1 MRNSA
6 HRLPSFE
13 TTIRAAGNGTLERPQ
28 RALPDFVAYQATLG
42 TMIMGLAEDI
52 LKREEMACLKGSVQL
67 IFTSPPFPLQR
78 KKKYGNLKGSAY
90 KLWLASFGP
99 ALVELLRPD
108 GSIVLELGNSWEP
121 GSPTM
126 STLALEALLE
136 FKSQNGLYL
145 CQEFICHNPARL
157 PGPAQWVT
165 VKRVRVKDSFT
176 RLWWLSPSQNPKADN
191 RRVLTAYSEA
201 MKSLISRGN
210 YNSGK
215 RPSEHDIGSKSFLKD
230 HGGAIPPSVL
240 SISNTSSND
249 RYRKYCKDN
258 ELELHPA
265 RMPPDLAKFFINLLT
280 EPGDIVLD
288 PFGGS
293 NVTGAA
299 AEELGRRWITIEPT
313 RAYVAGSV
321 GRFSSLVWNAGIEGR
336 RSRLER
342 SG

>member
-1 MRNSA
+1 M
-6 HRLPSFE
+6 
-13 TTIRAAGNGTLERPQ
+13 IRGK
-28 RALPDFVAYQATLG
+28 
-42 TMIMGLAEDI
+42 AEDI
-52 LKREEMACLKGSVQL
+52 FEREEMACLKGKVQL
-67 IFTSPPFPLQR
+67 VFTSPPFPLQR
-78 KKKYGNLKGSAY
+78 KKKYGNLKGAAY

-99 ALVELLRPD
+99 ALLALLKPD
-108 GSIVLELGNSWEP
+108 GSIVLELGNSWES

-136 FKSQNGLYL
+136 FKNQNGLHL

-165 VKRVRVKDSFT
+165 VNRFRVKDSFT
-176 RLWWLSPSQNPKADN
+176 RLWWLSATQYPKADN
-191 RRVLTAYSEA
+191 RRVLTPYSRSMA
-201 MKSLISRGN
+201 RLISTGK

-215 RPSEHDIGSKSFLKD
+215 RPSQHDIGAKSFLKN

-249 RYRKYCKDN
+249 PYRRFCKKLGF
-258 ELELHPA
+258 EMHPA
-265 RMPPDLAKFFINLLT
+265 RMPAELAKFFIRLLT

-299 AEELGRRWITIEPT
+299 AEELGRRWLTIEPT
-313 RAYVAGSV
+313 PAYIAGSV
-321 GRFSSLVWNAGIEGR
+321 GRFSQLAYP
-336 RSRLER
+336 LQ
-342 SG
+342 